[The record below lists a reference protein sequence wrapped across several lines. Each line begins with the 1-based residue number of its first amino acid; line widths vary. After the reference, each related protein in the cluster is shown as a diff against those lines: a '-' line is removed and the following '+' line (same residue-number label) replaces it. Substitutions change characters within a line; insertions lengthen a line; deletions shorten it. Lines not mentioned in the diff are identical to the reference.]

1 MLGHSVFLSSGDG
14 YVRELLDCIKGVK
27 EPFEAQEGRWDFY
40 RDIAA
45 EKGLISHLGVNLLVF
60 VELQQE
66 TWGSS

>member
-1 MLGHSVFLSSGDG
+1 MDLGVPHG
-14 YVRELLDCIKGVK
+14 IQGVK
-27 EPFEAQEGRWDFY
+27 DPFEAQKARWDFS
-40 RDIAA
+40 RDTTA